1 MVTVQITALR
11 RDGVAQRVPK
21 NGAVF
26 TIWRLS
32 GVFEYHLSEIKMS
45 DRFQELMVFVRAAET
60 ASFSAA
66 GRELGLS
73 QPSVSRIISELES
86 RLNTRLLLRSTR
98 RIVPTEAGQAFL
110 QKARQILFDL
120 EEADHVAK
128 GMDSLKGVLR
138 VALPSILAGRIV
150 IPQLPNFLA
159 IHPELKL
166 ELLTLDRMHD
176 LVAEGA
182 DMAIRFGEL
191 EDSSFGFKRLAIEH
205 RLLVASPMFLAATGA
220 PQHPADLANFH
231 CIAGPGGSAS
241 PGWNFSRDGVSTL
254 VKMSPRIRVASA
266 EAALAS
272 ACSGLG
278 VTIASAWIC
287 KAELESGQLVSV
299 LPNWLLDSIEVNAVY
314 PAGRVPSQ
322 KVRLFTEFL
331 SEVML
336 SL

>member
-1 MVTVQITALR
+1 
-11 RDGVAQRVPK
+11 
-21 NGAVF
+21 
-26 TIWRLS
+26 
-32 GVFEYHLSEIKMS
+32 MS
-45 DRFQELMVFVRAAET
+45 DRFLELKVFVRAAET
-60 ASFSAA
+60 TSFSAA

-73 QPSVSRIISELES
+73 QPSISRIVSELES

-98 RIVPTEAGQAFL
+98 RIVPTEAGQVFL

-120 EEADHVAK
+120 EEADHIAMGV
-128 GMDSLKGVLR
+128 DSLKGVLR
-138 VALPSILAGRIV
+138 VALPSILAGRII
-150 IPQLPNFLA
+150 IPRLAAFLA
-159 IHPELKL
+159 VHPELKM

-182 DMAIRFGEL
+182 DMAVRFGVL
-191 EDSSFGFKRLAIEH
+191 EDSSFGFKRLAMES
-205 RLLVASPMFLAATGA
+205 RLLVASPSFLAAMGT
-220 PQHPADLANFH
+220 PRHPSALANLH

-241 PGWNFSRDGVSTL
+241 PSWKFSRDGVAMT

-278 VTIASAWIC
+278 LTIASAWIC
-287 KAELESGQLVSV
+287 KAELQSGQLVSV
-299 LPNWLLDSIEVNAVY
+299 LPDWLLDSIEVNAVY

-331 SEVML
+331 SSVIQTL
-336 SL
+336 

>member
-1 MVTVQITALR
+1 VHHSA
-11 RDGVAQRVPK
+11 AQSVLK

-26 TIWRLS
+26 AKWRLS
-32 GVFEYHLSEIKMS
+32 GDFEYHLSEIKMS
-45 DRFQELMVFVRAAET
+45 DRFQELKVFVRAAET

-73 QPSVSRIISELES
+73 QPSISRIISELES

-98 RIVPTEAGQAFL
+98 RIVPTEAGQVFL

-120 EEADHVAK
+120 EEADHVAM

-150 IPQLPNFLA
+150 IPQLPKFLA

-191 EDSSFGFKRLAIEH
+191 EDSSFGFRRLAIEH
-205 RLLVASPMFLAATGA
+205 RLLVASPSFLDALGT
-220 PQHPADLANFH
+220 PQHPSDLVNFH

-241 PGWNFSRDGVSTL
+241 PGWNFSRDGVSTV

-278 VTIASAWIC
+278 LTIASAWIC
-287 KAELESGQLVSV
+287 EAELDSGQLISV
-299 LPNWLLDSIEVNAVY
+299 LPDWSLDSIQVNAVY

-331 SEVML
+331 SDVMQ